1 MVSSLRSPRF
11 LRPVLSRSYERTPA
25 NPLLLQGTITPLDQ
39 IKRFEVTEVYAHPE
53 ATVDIVLVHGLNG
66 HPQNTWTAKNGV
78 FWPNELL
85 PVTLR
90 QAKARVLVYGY
101 NADVYTFGS
110 DKGASSD
117 MLHQH
122 AQSLL
127 TGLSMERMSED
138 KEENAIIWVAH
149 SLGGI
154 LVKRAL
160 ELSNDL
166 TSKSADPSRSIYVST
181 YGIIFLGTPHLGADG
196 AKWGQVLHSL
206 IKTVMPKKI
215 VETEDQLLKTLQNN
229 NETLQNINLHFLDI
243 YQRFEI
249 DMVHEAMRTDLK
261 GTKVFVVDQASAS
274 PPLPGVRY
282 YGIEGTHSSM
292 CKFESKHAPGYL
304 NVSTAIKG
312 WANDCTPKIQARW
325 AAERSARRQAKE
337 NEAKE
342 LLGIYVTDKENSLSA
357 PVAHPQTQEAGISN
371 STSEPTSQQAPAT
384 SQPRAALEAAPR
396 QAASPFQYRY
406 TTEEVEEREAEL
418 VEHSSPA
425 VSTANLAQ
433 PATSADPNTT
443 TAPTA
448 YFIKPQGFRPNSLFV
463 GREDELEKMHRML
476 FDRKRRAEGVAAVLI
491 QCIPGG
497 GKTHL
502 AREYVYKHLKDFPGG
517 VFWVT
522 AKSREQLEAGFWH
535 IAATVALRP
544 EGDGAVAKQTEDFVR
559 CVIDWFT
566 THHDWLLVLDG
577 IHFDHNDTL
586 SRFIPDSTNSSL
598 LYTSTEHSVGGD
610 HHFMNPAVIRV
621 PLLSAREA
629 QELFLQ
635 ELGRKNPTTDDLAEA
650 MKLVQ
655 RMGFLPEVIH
665 VAAKRLKSTQEP
677 LAKFARA
684 YASGPKLRALDTYV
698 AVVEQLQNSGADEA
712 LNLISILAFFSSSI
726 PVEMISLGY
735 KAVDIPVK
743 AYEMATGRSLNNTFK
758 ILNSYALISRSEHD
772 LSPHASTSSKSSSHL
787 LADDLDIIRIHSV
800 VQDFFIDSLRAAGT
814 RATWLARA
822 ATLFNRS
829 YEMASQRI
837 QAKTNAGLVGD
848 YRSYEIHA
856 RCLLA
861 HLARLERRGPAFPA
875 IREPLE
881 VSLRGI
887 MAEIV
892 RRTRESS
899 LDIAKGGSEEPFML
913 SIFDRTSSSS
923 DTGPETPGLADSY
936 PPGVHLWGMDASQ
949 LESPVSVND
958 FPLKFPAMPEVDDG
972 YDSDWS
978 SNASASVIMR
988 GSHYSIG
995 PGIATPTNP
1004 TNTITSPITQL
1015 NSPIPTK
1022 EELPITPPRRP
1033 HTTVPRADLHR
1044 TTRALEASRYHDT
1057 TGAFRAAADPRV
1069 SLSHETAMGVL
1080 DRRGR
1085 TGNHGVEG
1093 VMGIPIPGAKGY
1105 LPSGLSAAEV
1115 ALGEISKNSPPPSR
1129 GGGHIQDRGRRRSN
1143 QRRPSEMLGG
1153 KSAGWQSEA
1162 VAGDTIFEAVS
1173 SPLSTS
1179 TSGSGTGTGQ
1189 KRSRSK
1195 PSPRPRPATPAV
1207 TALRGIP
1214 YEPRPSS
1221 SSSSSSATPVTQ
1233 TWRDENTTSPRPPLR
1248 MYNQPYP
1255 VSTPDFAAPLP
1266 PAKYPRQTGPLP
1278 IEYSPTL
1285 STAPVLKSDVRP
1297 HAPTTISAPTPYLYP
1312 HAPAPGPGLA
1322 PAQAPALGGAQQGSG
1337 SGSGS
1342 AQGRAY
1348 FPLMPTTPL
1357 PSRRVG
1363 GYSSQPM
1370 SRNVSGYSSAP
1381 MSRDASGGLSAQSG
1395 SGSGSGGSRRSAGS
1409 EGAGG
1414 MPVGMARGRGE
1425 VRGRRPSLA
1434 ETEPPPELPRFSPET
1449 REGVDN
1455 GFGGFGGIGGFGGY
1469 N

>member
-1 MVSSLRSPRF
+1 M
-11 LRPVLSRSYERTPA
+11 
-25 NPLLLQGTITPLDQ
+25 GTITPLDQ

-66 HPQNTWTAKNGV
+66 HPLNTWTAKNGV
-78 FWPNELL
+78 FWPSQLL

-117 MLHQH
+117 MIHQH

-127 TGLSMERMSED
+127 TGLSMERMSEE

-181 YGIIFLGTPHLGADG
+181 YSIIFLGTPHLGADA
-196 AKWGQVLHSL
+196 AKWGHILHSL
-206 IKTVMPKKI
+206 VKTVMPKKI

-243 YQRFEI
+243 FQRFEI

-292 CKFESKHAPGYL
+292 CKFESKNAPGYL

-325 AAERSARRQAKE
+325 AAERAARRQAKE

-357 PVAHPQTQEAGISN
+357 PVAHPQAQEAGTSN
-371 STSEPTSQQAPAT
+371 N
-384 SQPRAALEAAPR
+384 
-396 QAASPFQYRY
+396 
-406 TTEEVEEREAEL
+406 
-418 VEHSSPA
+418 SSLA
-425 VSTANLAQ
+425 VSTSNLAQ
-433 PATSADPNTT
+433 SAIADPTTT

-502 AREYVYKHLKDFPGG
+502 AREYVYKHLQDFPGG

-522 AKSREQLEAGFWH
+522 AKTREQLVAGFWH

-544 EGDGAVAKQTEDFVR
+544 EGDSAVAKETEDFVR

-635 ELGRKNPTTDDLAEA
+635 ELGRKNPTTDDLALA

-684 YASGPKLRALDTYV
+684 YASGPKLRALDTFV
-698 AVVEQLQNSGADEA
+698 AVVEQLRNSRADEA

-743 AYEMATGRSLNNTFK
+743 AYEVATGRSLNNTFR

-787 LADDLDIIRIHSV
+787 LSDDLDIIRIHSV

-814 RATWLARA
+814 LATWLDRA

-829 YEMASQRI
+829 YDQASQRI

-861 HLARLERRGPAFPA
+861 HLTRAERKGPALPA

-881 VSLRGI
+881 NSLRGI

-899 LDIAKGGSEEPFML
+899 LDISKGGSEEPFML

-936 PPGVHLWGMDASQ
+936 PPGVHLWGMEASQ

-995 PGIATPTNP
+995 PGIATPTIP
-1004 TNTITSPITQL
+1004 TNIITSPNPQL
-1015 NSPIPTK
+1015 DSPTPAK
-1022 EELPITPPRRP
+1022 EEWTIVPPRHP
-1033 HTTVPRADLHR
+1033 HTTVPRVDLHR

-1057 TGAFRAAADPRV
+1057 KGAFRTPADPRV

-1080 DRRGR
+1080 DRVGR
-1085 TGNHGVEG
+1085 TGNHSVEG
-1093 VMGIPIPGAKGY
+1093 VRGIPIPGAKGNP
-1105 LPSGLSAAEV
+1105 PSGLSAAEV

-1129 GGGHIQDRGRRRSN
+1129 GGGHIQSRGRRST

-1162 VAGDTIFEAVS
+1162 VAGDTIFEAVG

-1179 TSGSGTGTGQ
+1179 NSESGTGTGQ

-1221 SSSSSSATPVTQ
+1221 SSSSSSATPVTLPR
-1233 TWRDENTTSPRPPLR
+1233 RDENTTSPRPPQGI
-1248 MYNQPYP
+1248 YTQPYP
-1255 VSTPDFAAPLP
+1255 ISTPDFATPLP

-1278 IEYSPTL
+1278 IEYAPAL
-1285 STAPVLKSDVRP
+1285 STAPVLKSDARP
-1297 HAPTTISAPTPYLYP
+1297 NVATTISAPTPYLYP

-1322 PAQAPALGGAQQGSG
+1322 PGLAPTMGGAHQGSG

-1342 AQGRAY
+1342 GQGRSY

-1357 PSRRVG
+1357 PPRRVG

-1381 MSRDASGGLSAQSG
+1381 MSRDASGG
-1395 SGSGSGGSRRSAGS
+1395 
-1409 EGAGG
+1409 
-1414 MPVGMARGRGE
+1414 
-1425 VRGRRPSLA
+1425 
-1434 ETEPPPELPRFSPET
+1434 
-1449 REGVDN
+1449 
-1455 GFGGFGGIGGFGGY
+1455 
-1469 N
+1469 

>member
-1 MVSSLRSPRF
+1 M
-11 LRPVLSRSYERTPA
+11 
-25 NPLLLQGTITPLDQ
+25 GTTAPPLD

-78 FWPNELL
+78 FWPSQLL

-110 DKGASSD
+110 DKSASSD
-117 MLHQH
+117 MIHQH

-127 TGLSMERMSED
+127 TGLSMERMSEE

-206 IKTVMPKKI
+206 VKTVMPKRI

-249 DMVHEAMRTDLK
+249 DMVHEAMRTDIK

-292 CKFESKHAPGYL
+292 CKFESKNAPGYL
-304 NVSTAIKG
+304 NVSMAIKG

-325 AAERSARRQAKE
+325 ANERLARRQAKE

-342 LLGIYVTDKENSLSA
+342 LLGIFDNNLSA
-357 PVAHPQTQEAGISN
+357 PVAQTHAQEGLSSN
-371 STSEPTSQQAPAT
+371 SSLAVSNANIA
-384 SQPRAALEAAPR
+384 
-396 QAASPFQYRY
+396 
-406 TTEEVEEREAEL
+406 
-418 VEHSSPA
+418 HPA
-425 VSTANLAQ
+425 VIPADST
-433 PATSADPNTT
+433 TI

-502 AREYVYKHLKDFPGG
+502 AREYVYKHLQDFPGG

-522 AKSREQLEAGFWH
+522 AKSPAQLRAGFWQ
-535 IAATVALRP
+535 IAATVALP
-544 EGDGAVAKQTEDFVR
+544 PTDEGVVTKETDDFVR

-586 SRFIPDSTNSSL
+586 SRFIPDSANSSL

-621 PLLSAREA
+621 PLLSAVEA
-629 QELFLQ
+629 QHLFLQ
-635 ELGRKNPTTDDLAEA
+635 ELGRKNPTTEDLAEA

-665 VAAKRLKSTQEP
+665 VAAKRLKATGEP
-677 LAKFARA
+677 LAKFTRA
-684 YASGPKLRALDTYV
+684 YMSGPKLRTLDTYV
-698 AVVEQLQNSGADEA
+698 AVVKQLRNAGADEA

-726 PVEMISLGY
+726 PVEMISLGL
-735 KAVDIPVK
+735 KAVEIPIK

-772 LSPHASTSSKSSSHL
+772 ISPHASTSSQASSHRL
-787 LADDLDIIRIHSV
+787 TDDLDIIRIHSV
-800 VQDFFIDSLRAAGT
+800 VQDFFIDSMRAAGT
-814 RATWLARA
+814 RATWLAH
-822 ATLFNRS
+822 ATALFVRS
-829 YEMASQRI
+829 YTQATQRI

-856 RCLLA
+856 KRLLS
-861 HLARLERRGPAFPA
+861 HLARIERKGPALPA
-875 IREPLE
+875 IREQLE
-881 VSLRGI
+881 VTLQDI

-899 LDIAKGGSEEPFML
+899 LDIAKGGSDEAFML

-923 DTGPETPGLADSY
+923 DTGPETPGPADSY
-936 PPGVHLWGMDASQ
+936 PPGAHLWGMETQ
-949 LESPVSVND
+949 LDSPVSVND

-995 PGIATPTNP
+995 PGIATPTNNN
-1004 TNTITSPITQL
+1004 TTITPIYGSPT
-1015 NSPIPTK
+1015 PMK
-1022 EELPITPPRRP
+1022 EEWTVVPPKRP
-1033 HTTVPRADLHR
+1033 HTTVPRTTVPRADLHR

-1080 DRRGR
+1080 ERRGR
-1085 TGNHGVEG
+1085 AGHHSIDNA
-1093 VMGIPIPGAKGY
+1093 VMGIPIPGAKGH

-1115 ALGEISKNSPPPSR
+1115 ALGEISKSSPPPSR
-1129 GGGHIQDRGRRRSN
+1129 GGGHIQDRRRSS

-1153 KSAGWQSEA
+1153 QSAGWQSEA
-1162 VAGDTIFEAVS
+1162 VAGDTIFEALG
-1173 SPLSTS
+1173 SPAA
-1179 TSGSGTGTGQ
+1179 GQ

-1195 PSPRPRPATPAV
+1195 PSPRLRQATPAV

-1221 SSSSSSATPVTQ
+1221 SSSSSSATGGFPR
-1233 TWRDENTTSPRPPLR
+1233 RDENTSPLNLPSR
-1248 MYNQPYP
+1248 MYTSPYP
-1255 VSTPDFAAPLP
+1255 VSTPDFSAP
-1266 PAKYPRQTGPLP
+1266 PAPTKYPRQTGPLP
-1278 IEYSPTL
+1278 IEYAPAI
-1285 STAPVLKSDVRP
+1285 STAPLLKSDTRP
-1297 HAPTTISAPTPYLYP
+1297 NMASTVSAPTPYLYP
-1312 HAPAPGPGLA
+1312 HAPAPSSSLA
-1322 PAQAPALGGAQQGSG
+1322 PSPAPPMGGQSSG
-1337 SGSGS
+1337 SGSG
-1342 AQGRAY
+1342 QGR
-1348 FPLMPTTPL
+1348 P
-1357 PSRRVG
+1357 
-1363 GYSSQPM
+1363 
-1370 SRNVSGYSSAP
+1370 
-1381 MSRDASGGLSAQSG
+1381 
-1395 SGSGSGGSRRSAGS
+1395 
-1409 EGAGG
+1409 
-1414 MPVGMARGRGE
+1414 
-1425 VRGRRPSLA
+1425 
-1434 ETEPPPELPRFSPET
+1434 
-1449 REGVDN
+1449 
-1455 GFGGFGGIGGFGGY
+1455 
-1469 N
+1469 